1 MNPNNDRDKKNQNP
15 NQQNQ
20 QDKNNPQKQDQS
32 KTMDKDR
39 KEGQSGQHQDG
50 FHKGF
55 QNDKQSQEKT
65 SRDDQKYRP

>member
-20 QDKNNPQKQDQS
+20 QDKNNPLKQDPS

-39 KEGQSGQHQDG
+39 QESQSGQQHG
-50 FHKGF
+50 FHKGS
-55 QNDKQSQEKT
+55 QIDKQSQEKT